1 MEHIMESI
9 GFMLSKDFKK
19 RTKAEYWQLALRCEK
34 LEEMCRKY
42 EAGELSFT
50 PN

>member
-19 RTKAEYWQLALRCEK
+19 ENEGGILASGTQ
-34 LEEMCRKY
+34 M
-42 EAGELSFT
+42 
-50 PN
+50 

>member
-19 RTKAEYWQLALRCEK
+19 RMKAEEQAEK
-34 LEEMCRKY
+34 TDR
-42 EAGELSFT
+42 
-50 PN
+50 

>member
-19 RTKAEYWQLALRCEK
+19 RTKWHSDVKSWRKCAENTRQ
-34 LEEMCRKY
+34 
-42 EAGELSFT
+42 GS
-50 PN
+50 

>member
-19 RTKAEYWQLALRCEK
+19 RMKAEYWQLPEK
-34 LEEMCRKY
+34 RQRWCVRY
-42 EAGELSFT
+42 W
-50 PN
+50 